1 MIANF
6 FVEKGIIK
14 SEEHEIYVYGA
25 EALFS
30 GLSNLLIL
38 IICGI
43 LMDELLIALLFFSVF
58 NIMRKYCGGYHAA
71 THLKCNL
78 IFTLNTLTILLLI
91 KNYSFISEWLM
102 IIAIIVSDIIIFWL
116 APIENVNKSLE
127 KYEKKKY
134 RKIAIIFSVI
144 FTIIAVLLIPFN
156 KIVSIMISLTLLSVS
171 FAMLCTKII
180 KEGGIVENE
189 SEKNDL

>member
-1 MIANF
+1 MIADF
-6 FVEKGIIK
+6 FVEKEIIK
-14 SEEHEIYVYGA
+14 SDEHEIYVYGA
-25 EALFS
+25 EALLS
-30 GLSNLLIL
+30 GISNLLIL
-38 IICGI
+38 TVCGI
-43 LMDELLIALLFFSVF
+43 LMDELLIALLFFLVF

-78 IFTLNTLTILLLI
+78 IFALNTLTILLLI
-91 KNYSFISEWLM
+91 KNYFFISEWL
-102 IIAIIVSDIIIFWL
+102 IVTAIIVSDIIIFWL
-116 APIENVNKSLE
+116 APIENVNKPLE

-134 RKIAIIFSVI
+134 RKKAIIFSVI

-171 FAMLCTKII
+171 FAMLCTKVM